1 MGECLIPYDCKED
14 ADIFETSPPGEN
26 MCNHCGEESD
36 NPLKGTEVTSTC
48 KACKSTRKRIARGLQ
63 HDKQL
68 LFYWRLSPNKRSI
81 TASAKHAYKDEL
93 LQIVVPRLY
102 DEAIGAGLIA
112 NGAGTSNGKKKPVS
126 LTARAIPV
134 MNQPSIIN
142 ASGCRNGLLP
152 SMMRSN
158 TYLRVRLG
166 QPECRGRNGR

>member
-1 MGECLIPYDCKED
+1 
-14 ADIFETSPPGEN
+14 

-68 LFYWRLSPNKRSI
+68 TFYWRLSRNKRSI

-93 LQIVVPRLY
+93 LQIVVPRLD

-112 NGAGTSNGKKKPVS
+112 NGTGNSNGEKTPLS
-126 LTARAIPV
+126 STARAIP
-134 MNQPSIIN
+134 MMKQPSVIN
-142 ASGCRNGLLP
+142 AKGCKNGLLP
-152 SMMRSN
+152 SMTRSK
-158 TYLRVRLG
+158 TDQHLRLRK
-166 QPECRGRNGR
+166 PMSRGRNRG